1 MNLEYMKVSLFE
13 ISYNKKKNFHDI
25 QIFWDAPVL
34 YCFRRPVCAA
44 TFTTPNQ
51 KKLGQYGKRK

>member
-13 ISYNKKKNFHDI
+13 ISYEKKKLFHEI

-34 YCFRRPVCAA
+34 YCFRRPIYAA
-44 TFTTPNQ
+44 TLTRIAINPKIMKYT
-51 KKLGQYGKRK
+51 

>member
-13 ISYNKKKNFHDI
+13 ISYEKKNFFHEI

-34 YCFRRPVCAA
+34 YCFRRPIYAA
-44 TFTTPNQ
+44 TLTRIAINPKIMKYT
-51 KKLGQYGKRK
+51 